1 MIAVL
6 MLWRWGEL
14 LLEGSLRVVG
24 IRDTRG
30 GHLHPQACLQLA
42 ERETLPLRVGS
53 VREGSL
59 RVIPSWGAPAI

>member
-24 IRDTRG
+24 LRDTRG
-30 GHLHPQACLQLA
+30 VVWAHGILTPRPACSWQN
-42 ERETLPLRVGS
+42 ERHCP
-53 VREGSL
+53 
-59 RVIPSWGAPAI
+59 